1 MKQTEPSIS
10 REAVREQR
18 SAGGGAAWEEGADEG
33 IRWEGSWGR
42 AYGGG
47 GVLNLSSF
55 DQDGLDGNEGSDEEE
70 VTHAPLP
77 V

>member
-1 MKQTEPSIS
+1 MKVS
-10 REAVREQR
+10 
-18 SAGGGAAWEEGADEG
+18 G
-33 IRWEGSWGR
+33 GR
-42 AYGGG
+42 AAGEERMGGG